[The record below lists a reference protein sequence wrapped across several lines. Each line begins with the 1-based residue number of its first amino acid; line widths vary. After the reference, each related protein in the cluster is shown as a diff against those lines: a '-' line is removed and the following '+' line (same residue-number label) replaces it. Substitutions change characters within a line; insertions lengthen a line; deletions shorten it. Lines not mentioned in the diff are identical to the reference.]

1 MDIQIN
7 ITEEELKKQ
16 VESSVEKAIREAVN
30 QIFAVTYNERYY
42 SLLEQVTDRAVEEMP
57 KFFDHEKDRLI
68 NATANKLAKGLRIS
82 NHEIL
87 TALLTIAES
96 REVEK

>member
-16 VESSVEKAIREAVN
+16 IDDSVKKVIHEVAD
-30 QIFAVTYNERYY
+30 QLFAQTWDERYY

-57 KFFDHEKDRLI
+57 KFFEHEKDRLI
-68 NATANKLAKGLRIS
+68 NATANKLAQGMKIS

-96 REVEK
+96 EDE